1 MIKANHDGVL
11 PEVPRLIRQQEMT
24 MTTVREV
31 RPSAVE
37 VKQYISKI

>member
-11 PEVPRLIRQQEMT
+11 PYPIRQQEIT